1 MLINI
6 IGYSDCS
13 VLRDIRRNIRQQLR
27 AKNNGNQNKSMGISS
42 TQYLIDTDDL
52 YDTNKILCGII
63 KDKNNTTNNQQSTYN
78 GYLERSSHYID
89 TEKRFD
95 NTEKPSKARKLIDIF
110 NNNTNTSA
118 IQSINSNSEQSDGV
132 FSEINT
138 TESDIDNKTE
148 GDSSHSESE
157 QKDNTEDI
165 SEQSDSIYN
174 NDLDTGG
181 SSISDQSDDSSHSDI
196 ETDNTDTDSSSDS
209 ISLGESFT
217 TGSESVD
224 YYSTDTCID

>member
-118 IQSINSNSEQSDGV
+118 TQSINSNS
-132 FSEINT
+132 
-138 TESDIDNKTE
+138 K
-148 GDSSHSESE
+148 
-157 QKDNTEDI
+157 
-165 SEQSDSIYN
+165 QSDSIYN
-174 NDLDTGG
+174 DDSNTGG

-196 ETDNTDTDSSSDS
+196 ETDNTDTDSSSEGS
-209 ISLGESFT
+209 SLSESFT
-217 TGSESVD
+217 TGSDSVD